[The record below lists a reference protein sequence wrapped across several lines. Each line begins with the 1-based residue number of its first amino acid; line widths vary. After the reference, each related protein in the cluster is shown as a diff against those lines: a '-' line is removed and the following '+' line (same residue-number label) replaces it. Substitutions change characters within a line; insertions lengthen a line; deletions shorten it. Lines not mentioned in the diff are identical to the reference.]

1 MKLIRLFALLPLA
14 LLISCV
20 SRSEAVSQ
28 QSVEMQYRL
37 WSEMAQN
44 YKFSFQ
50 QLCFCLPDYIRP
62 MRITV
67 RDNHIV
73 KVIFEDNQSE
83 VPSEIV
89 TDLKTIDDIFQTII
103 NAESLPAH
111 SVNIEY
117 DQNKYFPLKVD
128 IDFDNRLADDELHW
142 QLSNLILLDIN

>member
-73 KVIFEDNQSE
+73 KVIFEDNIKF
-83 VPSEIV
+83 V
-89 TDLKTIDDIFQTII
+89 
-103 NAESLPAH
+103 
-111 SVNIEY
+111 
-117 DQNKYFPLKVD
+117 
-128 IDFDNRLADDELHW
+128 
-142 QLSNLILLDIN
+142 LL